1 MAGELSAFRFM
12 KPRHRPHTTD
22 LQAAAGW
29 GIAAVTGAL
38 WLVQPFD
45 WLRKTF
51 LEKPEPED
59 K

>member
-12 KPRHRPHTTD
+12 KSRHRPHTTD